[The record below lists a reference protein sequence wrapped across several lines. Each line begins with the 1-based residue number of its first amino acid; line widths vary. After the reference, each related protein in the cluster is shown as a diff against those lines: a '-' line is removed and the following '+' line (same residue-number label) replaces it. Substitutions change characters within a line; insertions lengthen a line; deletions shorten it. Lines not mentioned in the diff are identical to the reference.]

1 MQLVRNG
8 IGEEPITQKIE
19 GVKRI
24 GVVAKIR
31 GAKEDIESLK
41 NITIRS
47 NSGVIVSLDEVS
59 MSPSNREHHLSNA
72 KT

>member
-19 GVKRI
+19 GVKRFGI
-24 GVVAKIR
+24 VAKIR

-47 NSGVIVSLDEVS
+47 NSGVI
-59 MSPSNREHHLSNA
+59 